1 MAAAL
6 PSTFKVFGCP
16 MQPLCP
22 REAEQR
28 AHCSSDTGH
37 PIGNKSQGEVMRH
50 SKMFHS
56 SVLQI
61 NGPQLGIRDEY
72 SGFFFFY
79 SNSLLVMAEV
89 FHSVAWQLFKNAP
102 CSLFEETHCVVK
114 MALQ

>member
-1 MAAAL
+1 MVAAL
-6 PSTFKVFGCP
+6 PATFKVFSCP

-22 REAEQR
+22 WEAEQR
-28 AHCSSDTGH
+28 AYCSSDTGH

-50 SKMFHS
+50 SKTFHS
-56 SVLQI
+56 SVYQI

-72 SGFFFFY
+72 SGFLY

-89 FHSVAWQLFKNAP
+89 VHSVACQLFKNAP
-102 CSLFEETHCVVK
+102 CSLFEETHCAVK